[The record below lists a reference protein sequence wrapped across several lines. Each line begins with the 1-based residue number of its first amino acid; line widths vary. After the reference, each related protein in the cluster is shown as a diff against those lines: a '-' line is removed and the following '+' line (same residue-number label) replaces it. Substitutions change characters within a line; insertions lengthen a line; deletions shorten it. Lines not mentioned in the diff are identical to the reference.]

1 MIPMASLPSA
11 DTPLNQHSLR
21 ALEQWLQ
28 GLGATRSD
36 QDPCNWIW
44 EQPPWSALLRL
55 DQQDLGVT
63 WTSEQPPRSC
73 SYPYG
78 LTREDVEAAL
88 RLGP

>member
-1 MIPMASLPSA
+1 MASLPSA

-28 GLGATRSD
+28 SLGATRSD
-36 QDPCNWIW
+36 QDPCDWVW
-44 EQPPWSALLRL
+44 EQPAWSALLKL
-55 DQQDLGVT
+55 DQQDLGVI
-63 WTSEQPPRSC
+63 WTSEQPTRSF

>member
-1 MIPMASLPSA
+1 MASLPSA

-28 GLGATRSD
+28 SLGATRSD
-36 QDPCNWIW
+36 QDPCDWVW
-44 EQPPWSALLRL
+44 EQPAWSALLRL
-55 DQQDLGVT
+55 DQQDLGVI
-63 WTSEQPPRSC
+63 WTSEQPTRSC

-78 LTREDVEAAL
+78 LTREDVESAL

>member
-1 MIPMASLPSA
+1 MILMASLPSA

-28 GLGATRSD
+28 ALGATRSD
-36 QDPCNWIW
+36 QDPCDWVW
-44 EQPPWSALLRL
+44 EQSAWSALLRL
-55 DQQDLGVT
+55 DQQDLGVI
-63 WTSEQPPRSC
+63 WTSEQPTRSC